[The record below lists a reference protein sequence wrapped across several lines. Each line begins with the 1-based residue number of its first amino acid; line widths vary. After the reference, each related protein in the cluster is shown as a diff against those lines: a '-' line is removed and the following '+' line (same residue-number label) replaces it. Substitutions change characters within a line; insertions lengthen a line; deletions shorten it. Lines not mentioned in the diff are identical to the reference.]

1 MAPDSDDEW
10 LAELLAPPPKRRRD
24 SEDDAAALVFLCDLL
39 KGDRPT
45 TAIGMASLSSTQDA
59 LSISGFALNSAR
71 NSLPAANVRLVP
83 ADVTTA
89 TIANVHH
96 VVTVESTNRAGPKSA
111 TQAVALSKR
120 DRLTNVIFRLP
131 QSNKSGTILA
141 HAEDIVQ
148 TIVKQGPTI
157 FKIGITTD
165 PSHRWTNN
173 RYGYLHDSD
182 NYQQMVVFF

>member
-1 MAPDSDDEW
+1 MAPDSDNEW

-71 NSLPAANVRLVP
+71 NSLPAANVRLAVP

-96 VVTVESTNRAGPKSA
+96 VVTVVESTNRAGPKSA
-111 TQAVALSKR
+111 TQAVALSKQ

-141 HAEDIVQ
+141 HAEDVVRSI
-148 TIVKQGPTI
+148 IKQGPT
-157 FKIGITTD
+157 FSK
-165 PSHRWTNN
+165 
-173 RYGYLHDSD
+173 
-182 NYQQMVVFF
+182 